1 MVPAM
6 SMERTELRGAL
17 LSGMY
22 RVGGCI
28 GVGGT
33 GIVFEATRLR
43 DGATLVIKTL
53 RPKFAHNADLV
64 ARLKREAEVAQTV
77 FHPGIVPVLDHG
89 ILSDGSPFLVLKRLY
104 GESLSR
110 LLRRVGPLP
119 VSECAVI
126 AMRVAAILH
135 AVHQAGYVH
144 RDIKPEHIIL
154 DRNRR
159 GELEVALLDF
169 GVCAAHTAPHD
180 ERERERGRVYGT
192 PTYVSPEQA
201 SGNPDVSAGAD
212 LYGFG
217 ITLYEML
224 SGEVPFR
231 ASDVTN
237 LLRRIIKEDAP
248 RVSLRA
254 HHAAGPMDDI
264 VAKLLRRNPRER
276 YPSARALSRALT
288 PLVIDRVAAERRL
301 AGALSVGTGTQDGKI
316 TVQES
321 VVAA

>member
-1 MVPAM
+1 
-6 SMERTELRGAL
+6 
-17 LSGMY
+17 MY

-33 GIVFEATRLR
+33 GIVFEAQRER
-43 DGATLVIKTL
+43 DGATLVVKTL

-64 ARLKREAEVAQTV
+64 TRLKREAEVAQTV

-89 ILSDGSPFLVLKRLY
+89 LLSDGSPFLVLKRLY

-110 LLRRVGPLP
+110 LQRRLGPLP
-119 VSECAVI
+119 VSETAVI
-126 AMRVAAILH
+126 TMRVASILH

-144 RDIKPEHIIL
+144 RDVKPEHVIL

-169 GVCAAHTAPHD
+169 GVCASVTAPRD

-201 SGNPDVSAGAD
+201 CGNPDVNAGAD
-212 LYGFG
+212 LFG
-217 ITLYEML
+217 LGVTVFELL

-231 ASDVTN
+231 ASDVTQ
-237 LLRRIIKEDAP
+237 L
-248 RVSLRA
+248 LRA
-254 HHAAGPMDDI
+254 HHATGAMDEV
-264 VAKLLRRNPRER
+264 VAKLLQRDPRAR
-276 YPSARALSRALT
+276 FPSARALTRALT
-288 PLVIDRVAAERRL
+288 PLVIDRIAAERRL
-301 AGALSVGTGTQDGKI
+301 ANALQVGVGTQEGKI
-316 TVQES
+316 TLQES
-321 VVAA
+321 VAA

>member
-33 GIVFEATRLR
+33 GIVFEARRER
-43 DGATLVIKTL
+43 DGAMLVVKTL
-53 RPKFAHNADLV
+53 RPKFAHNPDLV
-64 ARLKREAEVAQTV
+64 TRLKREAEVAQTV

-89 ILSDGSPFLVLKRLY
+89 LLQDGSPFLVLKRLY

-110 LLRRVGPLP
+110 LQRRLGPLP
-119 VSECAVI
+119 VSETAVI
-126 AMRVAAILH
+126 TMRVASILH
-135 AVHQAGYVH
+135 AVHLAGYVH
-144 RDIKPEHIIL
+144 RDVKPEHIVL
-154 DRNRR
+154 DRNRL

-169 GVCAAHTAPHD
+169 GVCAAGTAPRD

-201 SGNPDVSAGAD
+201 SGNPDVAAGAD
-212 LYGFG
+212 LYGLGVTVFELL
-217 ITLYEML
+217 T
-224 SGEVPFR
+224 GEVPFR
-231 ASDVTN
+231 ASDVTQ

-254 HHAAGPMDDI
+254 PHAVGAMDDI
-264 VAKLLRRNPRER
+264 VAKLLQRDPQQRF
-276 YPSARALSRALT
+276 PSARALGRALT

-301 AGALSVGTGTQDGKI
+301 ANALHVGVATQDGKVI
-316 TVQES
+316 LQES
-321 VVAA
+321 VAA